1 MLLAAK
7 NQRRMAGVES
17 RLMLECEDRARSNA
31 CRFIATPRAVS
42 THPEAR
48 SRQGKGEF
56 ERQFSRLRLIHALT
70 HHSFLLQ
77 ATAAG
82 GALGPLLQ

>member
-1 MLLAAK
+1 MLLAK

-17 RLMLECEDRARSNA
+17 RRMLEREDQARNDS

-48 SRQGKGEF
+48 ARQGEGDF
-56 ERQFSRLRLIHALT
+56 ERPFSRLGLIHALT

-82 GALGPLLQ
+82 GALGPLRQ